1 MDLKLFCQI
10 VNERRL
16 RCRHPQQRGCLRVPQ
31 RRLGHFILK
40 EAHKWLALHRAE
52 MSNIIGADL
61 NLSEI
66 ELPSNVA
73 CKETFNRLLS
83 QNALW

>member
-1 MDLKLFCQI
+1 MDLKLF
-10 VNERRL
+10 L
-16 RCRHPQQRGCLRVPQ
+16 SMRGGCAAITRNCEAAAGLPQ

-40 EAHKWLALHRAE
+40 EAHNRLALHRAE